1 MSIILGNTEL
11 KNALFLAPMAGY
23 SDRAMRHICHA
34 HGAEASVTEMVSA
47 TAVAYGDRKTFDLAK
62 ILPDEGPVLLQ
73 IFGKDP
79 SVMAESA
86 AILYEAAETKPI
98 AIDVNMG
105 CPVKKIFSNG
115 EGSALMKDPR
125 LIESIVSSIRRAI
138 PIPVTVKMRA
148 GISSSSINAPECAL
162 AAESGGASLIT
173 LHGRTREQL
182 YGGLADRE
190 IIKNVK
196 SCLHIPLIANGDVID
211 SASAIAMLKET
222 GADGIAIGRGAVGN
236 PFVFEEIAAAIE
248 GAPYTPPT
256 LDERCET
263 ALLQLS
269 VAIEEKGERVA
280 VNEARK
286 QIALFLRSFRGAA
299 RIRAEIN
306 RAETYEAVK
315 KALLEGIRE
324 QDEK

>member
-1 MSIILGNTEL
+1 M
-11 KNALFLAPMAGY
+11 
-23 SDRAMRHICHA
+23 
-34 HGAEASVTEMVSA
+34 
-47 TAVAYGDRKTFDLAK
+47 
-62 ILPDEGPVLLQ
+62 
-73 IFGKDP
+73 
-79 SVMAESA
+79 
-86 AILYEAAETKPI
+86 
-98 AIDVNMG
+98 
-105 CPVKKIFSNG
+105 
-115 EGSALMKDPR
+115 
-125 LIESIVSSIRRAI
+125 
-138 PIPVTVKMRA
+138 
-148 GISSSSINAPECAL
+148 
-162 AAESGGASLIT
+162 
-173 LHGRTREQL
+173 
-182 YGGLADRE
+182 
-190 IIKNVK
+190 
-196 SCLHIPLIANGDVID
+196 HIPLIANGDVID

-286 QIALFLRSFRGAA
+286 QIAMFLRSFRGAA

-315 KALLEGIRE
+315 SALLGGIRK